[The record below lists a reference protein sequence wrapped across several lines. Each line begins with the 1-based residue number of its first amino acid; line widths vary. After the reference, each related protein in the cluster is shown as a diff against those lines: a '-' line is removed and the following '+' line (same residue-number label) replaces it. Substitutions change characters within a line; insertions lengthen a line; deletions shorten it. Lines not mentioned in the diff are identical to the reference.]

1 MMAVIL
7 LIAFLF
13 GVSNDSNAQESIQIG
28 EQIWMKS
35 NLAIMTFRNGDSIHQ
50 AQSAEE
56 WMQAGINGIPA
67 WCYYDNDKSNGSI
80 HGVLYNQHAVLDPRG
95 LAPIGWHIP
104 DVNEWKT
111 LFAQYGGENEAG
123 FALISKKH
131 WFISEWT
138 PQNNVPSSGFEA
150 FGSGARD
157 NQGTFYDKEK
167 IIGFFTINNEQLPI
181 TTTSSVPTEDGKEN
195 IEVSVEYES
204 RRIQVYFLNNITSM
218 IGKYDIQ
225 NSEGYSIRCIKD

>member
-1 MMAVIL
+1 MFVAIL
-7 LIAFLF
+7 FFLVLSF
-13 GVSNDSNAQESIQIG
+13 TSSNIQSQETIRLGKQ
-28 EQIWMKS
+28 EWMKT
-35 NLAIMTFRNGDSIHQ
+35 NLSVTTFRNGDSIVQ
-50 AQSAEE
+50 ATSSEE
-56 WMQAGINGIPA
+56 WTNAGMNGIPA

-104 DVNEWKT
+104 DVNDWKT

-181 TTTSSVPTEDGKEN
+181 TTTSSVPTEDGKDN

>member
-7 LIAFLF
+7 LIAFVF

-56 WMQAGINGIPA
+56 WMQAGRNGIPA

-80 HGVLYNQHAVLDPRG
+80 HGVLYNQPAVLDPRG

-104 DVNEWKT
+104 DVNDWKT